1 MLRPLVVWIVLL
13 CAGTAAWAD
22 AAADC
27 EKSRD
32 WPLKIRACTAV
43 IAADPRA
50 GWAFINRAWAYERN
64 GQFQNAL
71 ADGNKAVELSP
82 RQPMAYVNRAAAHI
96 ALKDYDR
103 ALADTNKALQLDG
116 NHTDAFVNRA
126 YLYERLGERDRAI
139 ADYRRALQI
148 DANKQYARDALKRL
162 GAQP

>member
-1 MLRPLVVWIVLL
+1 
-13 CAGTAAWAD
+13 
-22 AAADC
+22 
-27 EKSRD
+27 
-32 WPLKIRACTAV
+32 
-43 IAADPRA
+43 
-50 GWAFINRAWAYERN
+50 
-64 GQFQNAL
+64 
-71 ADGNKAVELSP
+71 
-82 RQPMAYVNRAAAHI
+82 MAYVNRAAAHI

-116 NHTDAFVNRA
+116 NHTTAFVNRA